1 MFLKIC
7 IKDDT
12 MLQTDIRLNEA
23 NSDRKPDERA
33 YPVLCSMGYFIY
45 AGDRPPVP
53 VKEALSK
60 HAEYQPK

>member
-1 MFLKIC
+1 
-7 IKDDT
+7 